1 MKIEVAR
8 RERSTNVRNVDT
20 FKDFILSSKHLE
32 GREGVR
38 ESGGVGDS
46 FTLNWFSQAPFTLH
60 KNPVFSGLHVGLFG
74 TVKGSTLRVTWKI
87 RLQYERCEL
96 PRDAD
101 VPASRILIPP
111 VVSIKQIKRLTTQS
125 LM

>member
-8 RERSTNVRNVDT
+8 RERSTNVGNVDT

-46 FTLNWFSQAPFTLH
+46 FTLNWFSSLVSLKPLSHCTKKIPCSPGSLWD
-60 KNPVFSGLHVGLFG
+60 FSGL
-74 TVKGSTLRVTWKI
+74 
-87 RLQYERCEL
+87 
-96 PRDAD
+96 
-101 VPASRILIPP
+101 
-111 VVSIKQIKRLTTQS
+111 
-125 LM
+125 